1 MAILKFCRLFLI
13 LVPILSIASMI
24 FLFNRHRTLSNHNT
38 QQEVLRQKLLQSRL
52 EVKGFKFDR
61 SNSGENILSIKA
73 DKFTIEKK
81 KLGFFRLGLINV
93 AIFENAVIDVYL
105 KRKSSGDESK
115 PLGDDWDFLGEDLPS
130 LRDAFPSFS
139 KKRISSIII
148 EPVCLNLQ
156 GERSLL
162 TQLTA
167 KSAIV
172 RLKNHG
178 ILFKGG
184 VRVVSGDKSLITER
198 LNFSPEN
205 FVMKTKRHFILKTS
219 DKKLEG
225 NQLTVDFFLNPVKD
239 KTIRKP
245 DDPNRSAPRNSPPD
259 FR

>member
-1 MAILKFCRLFLI
+1 MAILKFYRFFLL
-13 LVPILSIASMI
+13 LVPLLAVAGII

-38 QQEVLRQKLLQSRL
+38 QQEVLRQKLLHSRL
-52 EVKGFKFDR
+52 QIKGFKFDR
-61 SNSGENILSIKA
+61 SNNGKNILSIKA

-93 AIFENAVIDVYL
+93 AKFENAVIDVYL
-105 KRKSSGDESK
+105 KRKSSSDESK
-115 PLGDDWDFLGEDLPS
+115 PLGNDWDFLGEDLPS

-139 KKRISSIII
+139 KKRISAVIM
-148 EPVCLNLQ
+148 EPVCLNLR

-162 TQLTA
+162 TQLTS

-172 RLKNHG
+172 RLKKRDL
-178 ILFKGG
+178 LFEGN
-184 VRVVSGDKSLITER
+184 VRVLSGDKSLITER

-225 NQLTVDFFLNPVKD
+225 DQLTVDFFLNAVKD
-239 KTIRKP
+239 KTIRIP